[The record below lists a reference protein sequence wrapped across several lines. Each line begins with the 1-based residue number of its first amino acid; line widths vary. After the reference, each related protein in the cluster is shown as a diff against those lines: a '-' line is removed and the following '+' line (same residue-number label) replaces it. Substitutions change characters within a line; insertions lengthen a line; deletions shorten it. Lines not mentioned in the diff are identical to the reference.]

1 MLVYQY
7 SNSAIDKKGDKT
19 MSEWLREAIE
29 ADRYEDVDVYDAPDI
44 SDAYADY
51 ISADDYE

>member
-1 MLVYQY
+1 
-7 SNSAIDKKGDKT
+7 

-44 SDAYADY
+44 SEAYEDY